1 MVTTREEKI
10 CKWGSG
16 SYFFFFFLCLV
27 LFSTFRKKGADFLR
41 NIGILRVRWKM
52 CTAH

>member
-16 SYFFFFFLCLV
+16 SYFFFSFCVWFCFLH
-27 LFSTFRKKGADFLR
+27 SEKKVQ
-41 NIGILRVRWKM
+41 IS
-52 CTAH
+52 